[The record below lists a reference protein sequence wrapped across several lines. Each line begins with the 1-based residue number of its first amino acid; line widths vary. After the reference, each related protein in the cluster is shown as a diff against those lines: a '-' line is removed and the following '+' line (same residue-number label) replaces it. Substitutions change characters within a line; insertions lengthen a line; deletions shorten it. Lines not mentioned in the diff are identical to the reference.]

1 MNAMNITS
9 SILRRPCLCV
19 LAGGLVFSSAAA
31 AEPQKVPKA
40 LPVGPNEDSR
50 VYMIVEDPV
59 VPEGTRIIRPQVI
72 EQPRNVEVRPARR
85 ASSDNDDDDDD
96 DRRAATRPPRDV
108 QVIEVVPTAP
118 VAPEVTTRTTTTK
131 TKTNPSSSSSKSKS
145 RSRDSQRGKTQHL
158 ETPEPSVQ
166 VQPPQ
171 STETR
176 SSTSSSK
183 MKIESGVPSEAEPPA
198 KKTSSTVRT
207 RASDR
212 SDDESAKIT
221 EVQRS
226 QEKTKASETQV
237 QTVQENPPAAP
248 ARLPSTAS
256 STTVAPG
263 RPNTTV
269 LPVAPIPTTAE
280 TRQPLPE
287 PLIPSRSTVTQQEQ
301 VTTQR
306 IEDTPPPSP
315 SQPPV
320 TEAPVSRV
328 NGDPLDTT
336 PAPGS
341 TPETAVNEKAPA
353 SFPKVETTTVE
364 DPTVNG
370 PGANANLSANV
381 KQETQTTSSTTKTK
395 EPATDKTAA
404 ASSKPTGTKE
414 APLAE
419 KTETE
424 GLVKSPYPPHKMI
437 DVRGMASGTLAKDPT
452 TQEVFRVP

>member
-96 DRRAATRPPRDV
+96 RRAPTRSPREV

-118 VAPEVTTRTTTTK
+118 VAPEVTTGTTTTK
-131 TKTNPSSSSSKSKS
+131 SKTNPSSSSSKSKS
-145 RSRDSQRGKTQHL
+145 KSRSRDSERGKTQYL
-158 ETPEPSVQ
+158 ETPEPTVQ

-171 STETR
+171 STETHT
-176 SSTSSSK
+176 STSSSK
-183 MKIESGVPSEAEPPA
+183 MKIESDVPREREPSV
-198 KKTSSTVRT
+198 KKKASTVRT
-207 RASDR
+207 RTTDR
-212 SDDESAKIT
+212 SDDEGSKIT

-248 ARLPSTAS
+248 APVPSTAS
-256 STTVAPG
+256 STTVGPG

-287 PLIPSRSTVTQQEQ
+287 PLIPSRSTVTQQEK

-306 IEDTPPPSP
+306 IEDTPPPS
-315 SQPPV
+315 QPAV

-364 DPTVNG
+364 DPAVNG
-370 PGANANLSANV
+370 PGANANVSANV

-404 ASSKPTGTKE
+404 ASSKPAGTKE

-437 DVRGMASGTLAKDPT
+437 DVRGMAPGTLAKDPT